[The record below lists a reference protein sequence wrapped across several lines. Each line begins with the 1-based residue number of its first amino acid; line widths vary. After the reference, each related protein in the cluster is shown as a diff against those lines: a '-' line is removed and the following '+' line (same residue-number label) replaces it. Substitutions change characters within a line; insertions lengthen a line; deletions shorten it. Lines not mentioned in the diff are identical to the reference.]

1 MKRLLVIFALIA
13 LFAVTFASLSR
24 PSSQKQKL
32 DKKPVKKERTCPYRS
47 SCMSY

>member
-1 MKRLLVIFALIA
+1 MKRLLVVFALIA

-24 PSSQKQKL
+24 PSSQKQKMV
-32 DKKPVKKERTCPYRS
+32 KKPVNKERTCPYRS